1 MIQIQVTENEYNL
14 LCLAL
19 DEAYEKLSSMMPEER
34 KEWYENS
41 LFSVPIN
48 FQRVIDGTIY
58 SINTHFNSNSNE
70 CINEKIV
77 RLLELRMNKFSNH
90 ALKC

>member
-41 LFSVPIN
+41 LFSVPIK

-58 SINTHFNSNSNE
+58 SVNTHFNANSNE

>member
-58 SINTHFNSNSNE
+58 SVNTHFNSNSNE

>member
-1 MIQIQVTENEYNL
+1 MIQIHVTENEYNL

-19 DEAYEKLSSMMPEER
+19 DEAYEKLSSITPDER

-48 FQRVIDGTIY
+48 FQREINGTVY
-58 SINTHFNSNSNE
+58 SVYTHFNSNSNSNE

-77 RLLELRMNKFSNH
+77 RLLEL
-90 ALKC
+90 